1 MKKRLAESAA
11 TILLILAGI
20 CVWAVMLGW
29 LAVTLLWS
37 AL

>member
-20 CVWAVMLGW
+20 CAWAVMLGW
-29 LAVTLLWS
+29 LAVALLWG
-37 AL
+37 AP